1 MFEDSKLI
9 EVGNLEND
17 PEGDGMIGI
26 RLKTRGDRIITVRG
40 LTEDECKT
48 LAKFWGDVLIFDCRV
63 A

>member
-9 EVGNLEND
+9 EVGNLED
-17 PEGDGMIGI
+17 SPEGDGVIGI

-40 LTEDECKT
+40 LTEDDCKT
-48 LAKFWGDVLIFDCRV
+48 IAKFWGDVLILDLRV